1 LYADDVTVAF
11 YNFVSEGFPFVFCI
25 DPSGIPAG
33 GASSKTTIASS
44 ASVKGSSLQVRGV
57 MLGMLLGREKLMLCP
72 SPMSERKA
80 TDYMISLAFS
90 K

>member
-1 LYADDVTVAF
+1 VRSAF
-11 YNFVSEGFPFVFCI
+11 TEGTEL
-25 DPSGIPAG
+25 SLSTG

-57 MLGMLLGREKLMLCP
+57 MLGQLLGREKLMLYP

-80 TDYMISLAFS
+80 ADYMISLAFS